1 MSFFER
7 TYGEINDL
15 QFLYSEIN
23 NIFSF
28 YKINNQD
35 YIFYDFGSG
44 YGKIVNFFSKY
55 YKKSI
60 GIEIDKERFQKSLM
74 YASNNIEFY
83 NINFF
88 DQNIESSCIILINNL
103 CLGIG
108 TNKRLS
114 LKLLNE
120 CTKYDMLILTKK
132 MVNLENYFLYF
143 RLVKCSWGYSELYF
157 YKFN

>member
-1 MSFFER
+1 MSFYER

-15 QFLYSEIN
+15 SYLHNEIK

-28 YKINNQD
+28 NNINHQD

-60 GIEIDKERFQKSLM
+60 GIEIDKERFQKSLN
-74 YASNNIEFY
+74 YDNNNIEFY
-83 NINFF
+83 NSNFF
-88 DQNIESSCIILINNL
+88 DTNIASSCIILINNL
-103 CLGIG
+103 CLGTG

-114 LKLLNE
+114 YKLLNE
-120 CTKYDMLILTKK
+120 CEKNDMIILTKK
-132 MVNLENYFLYF
+132 MPALDKYYLFYKMI
-143 RLVKCSWGYSELYF
+143 KCSWGNSELYF
-157 YKFN
+157 YLIT

>member
-1 MSFFER
+1 MSFFEK

-15 QFLYSEIN
+15 QFLHNEIK

-28 YKINNQD
+28 NNILDQD

-44 YGKIVNFFSKY
+44 YGKIVNFFSKH

-60 GIEIDKERFQKSLM
+60 GIEIDKERFEKSLM
-74 YASNNIEFY
+74 YDSNNTHFY

-88 DQNIESSCIILINNL
+88 DQNIQSSCIILINNL
-103 CLGIG
+103 CLRIG

-114 LKLLNE
+114 YKLLDE
-120 CTKYDMLILTKK
+120 CKKNDMIILTKK
-132 MVNLENYFLYF
+132 MEALDKYYLYD
-143 RLVKCSWGYSELYF
+143 KTTECSWGPSELYF
-157 YKFN
+157 YLIT

>member
-15 QFLYSEIN
+15 QFLHNEIK

-28 YKINNQD
+28 NNILDQD

-74 YASNNIEFY
+74 YASNNIEFH

-114 LKLLNE
+114 YKLLDE
-120 CTKYDMLILTKK
+120 CKKNDMIILTKEMHALDK
-132 MVNLENYFLYF
+132 YYLYY
-143 RLVKCSWGYSELYF
+143 KTMECTWGPSELYF
-157 YKFN
+157 YLIT

>member
-1 MSFFER
+1 MSFYER

-15 QFLYSEIN
+15 SYLYNEIK

-28 YKINNQD
+28 NNINHQD

-60 GIEIDKERFQKSLM
+60 GIEIDKERFQKSLN
-74 YASNNIEFY
+74 YDNNNIEFY
-83 NINFF
+83 NSNFF
-88 DQNIESSCIILINNL
+88 DTNIDSSCIILINNL
-103 CLGIG
+103 CLGTG

-114 LKLLNE
+114 YKLLHLW
-120 CTKYDMLILTKK
+120 TFKMQILTNNNINNNSKIY
-132 MVNLENYFLYF
+132 NQFNHIYENH
-143 RLVKCSWGYSELYF
+143 KQ
-157 YKFN
+157 

>member
-15 QFLYSEIN
+15 QFLYNEIK

-28 YKINNQD
+28 NNILDQD

-44 YGKIVNFFSKY
+44 YGKIVNFFSKH

-60 GIEIDKERFQKSLM
+60 GIEIDKERFQKSLI
-74 YASNNIEFY
+74 YLSNNIEFY

-88 DQNIESSCIILINNL
+88 DQNIKSSCIVLINNL

-114 LKLLNE
+114 YKLLDE
-120 CTKYDMLILTKK
+120 CKKNDMIILTKQMPSLK
-132 MVNLENYFLYF
+132 KYYLYY
-143 RLVKCSWGYSELYF
+143 KTIECSWGNSELYF
-157 YKFN
+157 YLFT